1 MKTNE
6 ENVSSNSL
14 FEVRKQKLDRLKQK
28 GINPYPHNY
37 KRSHTTLEAINLL
50 KEIESDK
57 KTSSKPDVSIA
68 GRLMN
73 VRDMGKVTFVDIQ
86 DISGQIQIL
95 LRKNLLG
102 SEYELISDLDIGDWI
117 GTNGTVIR
125 TRRGEPSV
133 EANNIAILC
142 KSLRPL
148 PEKWHGLTDTEIRF
162 RHRHLDL
169 IANNQ
174 ARKAAMARPQIVSSM
189 RRYLD
194 NTGFIEVETPVLVPV
209 AAGAMARPFVTH
221 HNQLHRDLYMRI
233 ATELYLKR
241 LVVGGLEKVYEIGKV
256 FRNEGVD
263 LNHNPEFTMLECYEA
278 LADYNDMMEM
288 VENMIAHISREVL
301 KTTIIAINEEDVDL
315 SKPWPRLSLR
325 EQLIEHAGVDFIECG
340 DLDSLKAQMNKL
352 GLDSS
357 QQTSWSGLLD
367 KLISDT
373 VEPKLVRPSFLID
386 YPVEMSPLAKKS
398 RIDERIVERFEGFI
412 GGMEICNSFTELNDP
427 IDQRE
432 RFEYQ
437 ESMRT
442 SSESKNEDDYDRL
455 DEDFLVAIEQG
466 MPPTAG
472 LGMGIDRL
480 TMILL
485 NEPSI
490 REVILFPQL
499 RSNQ

>member
-1 MKTNE
+1 
-6 ENVSSNSL
+6 
-14 FEVRKQKLDRLKQK
+14 
-28 GINPYPHNY
+28 
-37 KRSHTTLEAINLL
+37 
-50 KEIESDK
+50 
-57 KTSSKPDVSIA
+57 
-68 GRLMN
+68 
-73 VRDMGKVTFVDIQ
+73 
-86 DISGQIQIL
+86 
-95 LRKNLLG
+95 
-102 SEYELISDLDIGDWI
+102 
-117 GTNGTVIR
+117 
-125 TRRGEPSV
+125 
-133 EANNIAILC
+133 
-142 KSLRPL
+142 
-148 PEKWHGLTDTEIRF
+148 
-162 RHRHLDL
+162 
-169 IANNQ
+169 
-174 ARKAAMARPQIVSSM
+174 
-189 RRYLD
+189 
-194 NTGFIEVETPVLVPV
+194 
-209 AAGAMARPFVTH
+209 
-221 HNQLHRDLYMRI
+221 
-233 ATELYLKR
+233 
-241 LVVGGLEKVYEIGKV
+241 
-256 FRNEGVD
+256 
-263 LNHNPEFTMLECYEA
+263 
-278 LADYNDMMEM
+278 M

>member
-490 REVILFPQL
+490 REVILLPQL